1 MKESRNP
8 EGTLHPTSFLLVVT
22 LGVASL
28 AFSFFG
34 SEIWLRDGRTPLVLP
49 LWGCGLPVLF
59 ALFVFSQ
66 GWRVRSYKK
75 GKKVIP
81 PLTAARIWI
90 LTQAGSRAAAVL
102 AGASFGIAGAYAHLA
117 STAFSNEQVRNF
129 SIAGLAWLVLV
140 AVSFLAE
147 RWCMVDEDGDPST
160 GSGATGVGI

>member
-1 MKESRNP
+1 MNEPHNS
-8 EGTLHPTSFLLVVT
+8 EGTLRPTSFLLVAT
-22 LGVASL
+22 LGLVTL

-49 LWGCGLPVLF
+49 LWGVGLPVLF

-66 GWRVRSYKK
+66 GWRVRSHKK

-81 PLTAARIWI
+81 PLAAARIWI
-90 LTQAGSRAAAVL
+90 LTQAGSRAAAIL

-117 STAFSNEQVRNF
+117 STAFSSEQVRNF

-140 AVSFLAE
+140 TVSLLAE
-147 RWCMVDEDGDPST
+147 RWCMVDDDGDAPT
-160 GSGATGVGI
+160 GGGATGVGI